1 MAVEQTP
8 NPKPVIQ
15 EPKPTDSK
23 TTTTPK
29 AVQKAPVKI
38 ESRSI
43 TKTLPEG
50 MMDAADVEPGYGP
63 TQGSPREGAPNQ
75 LANPNDPFSPIT
87 VPMNPSNPANMP
99 AMQSDKPASEQRIY
113 EELNN
118 PPVVLSAESKK
129 VVEERNKEREE
140 LHKAI
145 DLELKKYNGLESN
158 VPPTSSYWSNIN
170 KLRAL
175 NN

>member
-1 MAVEQTP
+1 MAVEQEKVVQT
-8 NPKPVIQ
+8 KPVV
-15 EPKPTDSK
+15 S
-23 TTTTPK
+23 TTPK
-29 AVQKAPVKI
+29 AVQKPPTKI
-38 ESRSI
+38 TSRSI
-43 TKTLPEG
+43 EKTLVDG
-50 MMDAADVEPGYGP
+50 QMDAADVEPGYGP

-99 AMQSDKPASEQRIY
+99 AMQSEKPASEQRIY
-113 EELNN
+113 EELVGG
-118 PPVVLSAESKK
+118 PAGTLSADATKAK
-129 VVEERNKEREE
+129 ADRDKEKAD

-145 DLELKKYNGLESN
+145 DEELKKYNGLESN

-175 NN
+175 NNIN

>member
-1 MAVEQTP
+1 MAEATQ
-8 NPKPVIQ
+8 KPAEKV
-15 EPKPTDSK
+15 
-23 TTTTPK
+23 TTAPR
-29 AVQKAPVKI
+29 AVQKPPVKI

-113 EELNN
+113 EELTN
-118 PPVVLSAESKK
+118 PPVALATEASKARDAERKD
-129 VVEERNKEREE
+129 
-140 LHKAI
+140 LHTKI
-145 DLELKKYNGLESN
+145 DVILKKYNGRESD
-158 VPPTSSYWSNIN
+158 VPANSEYWGLIN
-170 KLRAL
+170 QLRAL
-175 NN
+175 NNS